1 MWGSGRA
8 VTELYDRGTH
18 DQSIS
23 VTDRHALPAWLQFA
37 GSTLGLAASS
47 GSALL
52 SRAIRTGTSVGKGAQ
67 IAHDAIMIGNL
78 LVNSVGVG
86 YTSFSV
92 VQKYRE
98 TGEISTK
105 DIFFLTAHVLFICNS
120 AVKMKLAK
128 EIIKSDQNQILEE
141 YESSLRSNRHRKE
154 FRRLVRN
161 TGNEIVD
168 EVQRNEQI
176 IRSLTKITNKD
187 EFFAT
192 MVQNRKMFA
201 STNTQLS
208 FAEGQVQINGVS
220 LINPSVLVSMS
231 QEGITNLIN
240 QSTVTSSPLSSNQ
253 ANTTS
258 STAGSSGSN
267 FISSNALKAGI
278 TTLRNFYVQKSV
290 STSLPTETYS
300 SEYKGIINDLQ
311 NVPDISNIFKL
322 LLETGMCIVKK
333 ISTTQRYTE
342 EDALADATNFIWDVV
357 KINFA
362 ASLPGINVFDIKYQH
377 FIRKIVQATYDYV
390 KTHSEEWTECFRNRL
405 NFQSSSK
412 ETNSCEGEKESDK
425 SSKNCSEP
433 FNCKREDS
441 QVRYNDIILLDPTEV
456 MALPKEVAILVVQ
469 EALSS
474 SGSRMNETISLP
486 KELTRLCE
494 DELNEFFSKHPTSI
508 NFKLTSLTEEF
519 KGILIDL
526 KNFEKKSIIFYK
538 LLVIATNITQGLVN
552 NESLE
557 KDVLVDVMKC
567 LWIFVNMNFSQILPE
582 DSMFKQEYESFVM
595 NIIIALYRYQI
606 KEPNKWSSAF
616 YEYRFKFGK

>member
-1 MWGSGRA
+1 MWGGGRA

-23 VTDRHALPAWLQFA
+23 VTNRYALPAWLGVA

-86 YTSFSV
+86 YTSFNI

-105 DIFFLTAHVLFICNS
+105 DLFFLTAHVLFICNS

-141 YESSLRSNRHRKE
+141 YESSLRSNRHKKE

-168 EVQRNEQI
+168 EVHRNEQI
-176 IRSLTKITNKD
+176 IRSLTKISNRD

-201 STNTQLS
+201 TTGTQLS
-208 FAEGQVQINGVS
+208 FADGQVQINGVT
-220 LINPSVLVSMS
+220 LINPSVLASMS
-231 QEGITNLIN
+231 KDSITNLIN
-240 QSTVTSSPLSSNQ
+240 QSTAATSSAPLNSSTNIQ
-253 ANTTS
+253 ANAS
-258 STAGSSGSN
+258 STVGSS
-267 FISSNALKAGI
+267 FISANALKAGI

-290 STSLPTETYS
+290 TSSLPTETYS

-311 NVPDISNIFKL
+311 NVPDMSNIFKL
-322 LLETGMCIVKK
+322 LLETGMCIVRK
-333 ISTTQRYTE
+333 IGTTQRYTE

-362 ASLPGINVFDIKYQH
+362 ASLPGINVYDIKYQH

-390 KTHSEEWTECFRNRL
+390 KTNSDEWTECFRNRL
-405 NFQSSSK
+405 SFLNSLSEANSYEEKNKSK
-412 ETNSCEGEKESDK
+412 QEESDPMYDK
-425 SSKNCSEP
+425 KYEN
-433 FNCKREDS
+433 S
-441 QVRYNDIILLDPTEV
+441 QTMYNDIIMLDPTEV
-456 MALPKEVAILVVQ
+456 MALPKEVSILVVK
-469 EALSS
+469 EALNA
-474 SGSRMNETISLP
+474 SGSKINETTSLP
-486 KELTRLCE
+486 KEMAKMCE
-494 DELNEFFSKHPTSI
+494 EELSEFFSKHPMLV
-508 NFKLTSLTEEF
+508 NFKLNSLTEEL

-526 KNFEKKSIIFYK
+526 KNFEKKNIIFYK
-538 LLVIATNITQGLVN
+538 LLVIATNITQGLTN
-552 NESLE
+552 YEALE

-582 DSMFKQEYESFVM
+582 DEMFKQEYESFVI

-616 YEYRFKFGK
+616 YEYRAKFGKE